1 MAEKAFRQRRTPAR
15 RMAGARVKGPRF
27 VGTQAYF
34 VILVAKLPVAEL
46 CEAGQEMENAGY
58 AINFFVILA
67 L

>member
-1 MAEKAFRQRRTPAR
+1 
-15 RMAGARVKGPRF
+15 MAGARVKGPRF